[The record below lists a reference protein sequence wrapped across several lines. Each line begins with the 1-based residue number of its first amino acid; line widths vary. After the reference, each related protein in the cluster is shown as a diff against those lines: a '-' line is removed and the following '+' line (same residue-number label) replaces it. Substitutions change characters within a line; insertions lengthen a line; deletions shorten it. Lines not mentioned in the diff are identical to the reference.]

1 MPPVWCAC
9 LKFKPQGLCLAP
21 QTVEA
26 ALAVALFTGILPG
39 IDVRLVSL
47 GRASADTALLRS
59 RRGADHYVT
68 GQWTGALQIG
78 PYRCML
84 RDVSLSRVWLRPCE
98 GGASERSKDIYSKK
112 RAVEYRRACLT
123 AGGYPASSSEQ
134 TASAWPD
141 QDCAHSPCVNRQIAR
156 DRSGM
161 LFRVA
166 VECMV
171 PAPATAHCRM
181 RF

>member
-21 QTVEA
+21 RTVEA

-59 RRGADHYVT
+59 RRGADHYAT

-84 RDVSLSRVWLRPCE
+84 RDVSLGVGCGSGLAKGEHPKSRRISIQKKGGGIPTCMFDRGRISGEQLRADCFCVAGP
-98 GGASERSKDIYSKK
+98 GLRSL
-112 RAVEYRRACLT
+112 AVC
-123 AGGYPASSSEQ
+123 
-134 TASAWPD
+134 
-141 QDCAHSPCVNRQIAR
+141 
-156 DRSGM
+156 
-161 LFRVA
+161 
-166 VECMV
+166 
-171 PAPATAHCRM
+171 
-181 RF
+181 